1 MFLNNNPKRMNMI
14 ATHFKASSLALG
26 LTLMAFG
33 SVANAGPAPGGN
45 GGSSVCDY
53 TTGLTSLSYASAR
66 VSYPCNLSGTAP
78 ATTLTGGY
86 TNTKEQMYWLADHLS
101 SHGYIVITMTP
112 TNTLGTPLTWETA
125 HKGGI
130 DKLKS
135 ENTRLL
141 SAIRG
146 KVDLNKLGLMGFS
159 MGGGGTLLAAA
170 DLGTQ
175 VKTAVPLAPWLGTL
189 SPTYR
194 NIKAKTLVLAGSSD
208 TVAFPS
214 TIASYYQS
222 LPTGITRGWAEFRG
236 ASHSDW
242 YSSFASSSQQT
253 RFKTM
258 TTTWL
263 KVHLTGD
270 ASYLP
275 YLNGANHNQNVA
287 NSWYTN
293 YQYVP

>member
-1 MFLNNNPKRMNMI
+1 MI
-14 ATHFKASSLALG
+14 AKTLKMPALLAGLALATYG
-26 LTLMAFG
+26 ATA
-33 SVANAGPAPGGN
+33 SAAAPGSDGPDR
-45 GGSSVCDY
+45 VCSY
-53 TTGLTSLSYASAR
+53 TSGLTSLSYASAR

-78 ATTLTGGY
+78 ATTLTGGF

-141 SAIRG
+141 SSIRG
-146 KVDLNKLGLMGFS
+146 KVDTSKLGIMGFS

-170 DLGTQ
+170 DLRNE

-194 NIKAKTLVLAGSSD
+194 NITAKTLIISGSSD
-208 TVAFPS
+208 TVAFPGV
-214 TIASYYQS
+214 IAGYYRS
-222 LPTGITRGWAEFRG
+222 LPSNLTRGLAEVRG
-236 ASHSDW
+236 ASHSDF
-242 YSSFASSSQQT
+242 YSALASRSQQT
-253 RFKTM
+253 RFKTL
-258 TTTWL
+258 TTAWL
-263 KVHLTGD
+263 KTHLSGD
-270 ASYLP
+270 TSYLT
-275 YLNGANHNQNVA
+275 YLNGSAHNSNVSA
-287 NSWYTN
+287 GWYS
-293 YQYVP
+293 QYEYRP